1 MNWANLFEQI
11 ILLSIM
17 GSIVSMA
24 ILVIKAVFR
33 KKLSA
38 KVHYYIWFL
47 LVLKIIIPLNIQSN
61 LNPFNFINGESQ
73 RYDVYS
79 IVKQNLSS
87 GTTLDIN
94 NSTNINKIQESSVV
108 KENYENTRVVDNNRL
123 GFNYKTGAL
132 IWLIGVLSILLY
144 IIIVNIML
152 WISIKKSPHC
162 ERTDIDKILQ
172 VAKSRLK
179 VNSKISV
186 IYEKHLKSPAVYG
199 IIRPKILISE
209 NIINRLTPEELKFVF
224 LHEVTHIKRKDLVVN
239 VIIMLLQVIYW
250 FNPLIWYSL
259 YQFKQDCEVA
269 CDATA
274 LTVLS
279 SKEVIEYGQTII
291 NMLKIL
297 SKSDLAMGTL
307 GFSNKYSKRRITMI
321 TLFSKKSITWT
332 IVALSLV
339 LMVGC
344 SSITK
349 PSNDNKGKE
358 EVTTISNVQ
367 SDAEG
372 NTSSSNNDAKEAKEA
387 KDTDSDSAESIIT
400 KYINTYYTITKE
412 DIELYKKIIG
422 GNKDINILLSDIN
435 KANEKF
441 KKLMTET
448 AYAAIITDRVSYLR
462 CKEANES
469 NYYVAVKS
477 IKLEKYSEETQ
488 TKVYYYDV
496 EVTQRSI
503 SGNKVKNIKD
513 RKQIA
518 VSKVKGN
525 WKVSKAY
532 TYGY

>member
-11 ILLSIM
+11 LLLSIM

-33 KKLSA
+33 QKLSA

-47 LVLKIIIPLNIQSN
+47 LVLKIIIPLNIQSH

-79 IVKQNLSS
+79 MVKQNLASS
-87 GTTLDIN
+87 TTLNIN

-108 KENYENTRVVDNNRL
+108 KDNYENTRVVDNNRL

-132 IWLIGVLSILLY
+132 IWLIGALSILLY
-144 IIIVNIML
+144 IIIINIML

-162 ERTDIDKILQ
+162 ERQDIDKILQ
-172 VAKSRLK
+172 VAKLRLK
-179 VNSKISV
+179 VHSKISV

-209 NIINRLTPEELKFVF
+209 NIINRLTPEELRFVI
-224 LHEVTHIKRKDLVVN
+224 LHEVTHIKRKDLVIN

-250 FNPLIWYSL
+250 FNPLILYSL
-259 YQFKQDCEVA
+259 YQFKQDCEAA

-321 TLFSKKSITWT
+321 TSFSKKSITWT
-332 IVALSLV
+332 IVALPLV

-358 EVTTISNVQ
+358 EVTTIYSIK

-372 NTSSSNNDAKEAKEA
+372 NTSSSNNDSQKA
-387 KDTDSDSAESIIT
+387 KDTDSDSAESSIT

-412 DIELYKKIIG
+412 DIELYKKIVG
-422 GNKDINILLSDIN
+422 GNKDINVLLSDNN

-441 KKLMTET
+441 KNLMTET
-448 AYAAIITDRVSYLR
+448 AYAAIITDRMSYLR

-477 IKLEKYSEETQ
+477 IKLEKYSEEMQ

-496 EVTQRSI
+496 ELTQRSI
-503 SGNKVKNIKD
+503 SGNEVKVIKD

-518 VSKVKGN
+518 VSKIKGN
-525 WKVSKAY
+525 WKVSKY

>member
-17 GSIVSMA
+17 GSIVSIA

-33 KKLSA
+33 QKLSA

-47 LVLKIIIPLNIQSN
+47 LVLKIIIPLNIQSH

-79 IVKQNLSS
+79 IVKQNLARS
-87 GTTLDIN
+87 TTLNIN
-94 NSTNINKIQESSVV
+94 NNANINKIQESSVV
-108 KENYENTRVVDNNRL
+108 KANFENTRVVDNNRL

-132 IWLIGVLSILLY
+132 IWLIGALSILLY

-152 WISIKKSPHC
+152 WISIKKSPRC
-162 ERTDIDKILQ
+162 ERTGIDKILQ
-172 VAKSRLK
+172 VAKLRLK

-224 LHEVTHIKRKDLVVN
+224 LHEVTHIKRKDLVIN

-250 FNPLIWYSL
+250 FNPLICYSL

-307 GFSNKYSKRRITMI
+307 GFSNKFSKRRITMI

-358 EVTTISNVQ
+358 EVTTISNGK
-367 SDAEG
+367 SDVEG
-372 NTSSSNNDAKEAKEA
+372 NTASSNNDAQKA
-387 KDTDSDSAESIIT
+387 KDDNTSAESIIT
-400 KYINTYYTITKE
+400 EYINTYYTITKE
-412 DIELYKKIIG
+412 DIELYKKIVG
-422 GNKDINILLSDIN
+422 GSKDINELISDTN
-435 KANEKF
+435 KADKKF
-441 KKLMTET
+441 ENLMTDT
-448 AYAAIITDRVSYLR
+448 AYAAIITDRMSYLR
-462 CKEANES
+462 CKEANEN

-477 IKLEKYSEETQ
+477 IKLEKYYEETQ
-488 TKVYYYDV
+488 TKVYYYYYDV
-496 EVTQRSI
+496 ELTQRAI
-503 SGNKVKNIKD
+503 SGNKAKNIKD

-525 WKVSKAY
+525 WKVSMAY